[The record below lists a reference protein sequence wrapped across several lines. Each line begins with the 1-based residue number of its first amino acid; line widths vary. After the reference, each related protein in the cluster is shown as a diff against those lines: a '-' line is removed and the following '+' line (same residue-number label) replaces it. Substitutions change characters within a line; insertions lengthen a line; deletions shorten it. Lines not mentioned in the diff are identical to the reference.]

1 MKGVVIREFID
12 LVEARYGED
21 VVDRL
26 LSHPGLSTGGAYT
39 AVGTYDHT
47 ELLTLIE
54 LLSQEIGV
62 EPHELTIEL
71 GKQLFNRLYKSYPQF
86 VDPHDNAF
94 DFLKTIDSVVHTE
107 VKKLYSDAEVPD
119 YHCEQLNDRVL
130 EQHGLQAAVFGQD
143 SACHRRFRTEAS
155 DWNSGFRRG
164 ALHSCSES
172 SAVEPGGGQMG
183 SVGLGVPL

>member
-1 MKGVVIREFID
+1 MKGVVFREFVD
-12 LVEARYGED
+12 LVEERYGED
-21 VVDRL
+21 IVDRL

-39 AVGTYDHT
+39 AVGTYDHA
-47 ELLTLIE
+47 ELLILIE

-107 VKKLYSDAEVPD
+107 VKKLYSDAEVPT
-119 YHCEQLNDRVL
+119 YHCEQLDDGVL
-130 EQHGLQAAVFGQD
+130 VMDYRSSRPFADLAEGMLLGCIAHFHEPIEV
-143 SACHRRFRTEAS
+143 HREPLDGEIQRASRFTLTR
-155 DWNSGFRRG
+155 
-164 ALHSCSES
+164 
-172 SAVEPGGGQMG
+172 Q
-183 SVGLGVPL
+183 

>member
-1 MKGVVIREFID
+1 MKGVVFREFVD
-12 LVEARYGED
+12 LVEERYGED

-39 AVGTYDHT
+39 AVGTYDHA
-47 ELLTLIE
+47 ELLILIE

-107 VKKLYSDAEVPD
+107 VKKLYSDAEVPE
-119 YHCEQLNDRVL
+119 YHCEQLDDRVL
-130 EQHGLQAAVFGQD
+130 VMDYRSSRPFADLAEGMLLGCIAHFNEPIEV
-143 SACHRRFRTEAS
+143 HREPLDGEAQRASRFTLTR
-155 DWNSGFRRG
+155 
-164 ALHSCSES
+164 
-172 SAVEPGGGQMG
+172 Q
-183 SVGLGVPL
+183 